1 MSKDVLVESK
11 VKILKALADPTRL
24 QILELLKNEERC
36 VCGFIP
42 ALRKAQSTT
51 SKHLDILYD
60 AGILDRRVE
69 GRRTIYRVKN
79 PKVFE
84 MLRLVES
91 MALEEL
97 AKMAKALEA
106 TRKSSEQVAPS

>member
-1 MSKDVLVESK
+1 MSRDALTELK

-24 QILELLKNEERC
+24 QILEHLRKGERC
-36 VCGFIP
+36 VCELIP
-42 ALRKAQSTT
+42 AIGKAQSTT
-51 SKHLDILYD
+51 SKHLNTLYD

-69 GRRTIYRVKN
+69 GRRTLYRVKN

-84 MLRLVES
+84 LLNLVES

-97 AKMAKALEA
+97 TRMSKALEA
-106 TRKSSEQVAPS
+106 LRKPSEQTASV

>member
-1 MSKDVLVESK
+1 VSRDALVGSK
-11 VKILKALADPTRL
+11 VKILKALAEPTRL

-36 VCGFIP
+36 VCEFIP

-51 SKHLDILYD
+51 SKHLGILYN

-97 AKMAKALEA
+97 AKIAKALEA
-106 TRKSSEQVAPS
+106 ARKSSEQVAPS

>member
-1 MSKDVLVESK
+1 MGGDALVESK

-36 VCGFIP
+36 VCELIP
-42 ALRKAQSTT
+42 ALGKAQSTT
-51 SKHLDILYD
+51 SKHLDVLYD

-84 MLRLVES
+84 ALRLVES

-97 AKMAKALEA
+97 ARMAKALEA
-106 TRKSSEQVAPS
+106 VKKPGEQAPSP

>member
-1 MSKDVLVESK
+1 MSGDALTEVK

-24 QILELLKNEERC
+24 QLLEHLKGGERC
-36 VCGFIP
+36 VCELIP
-42 ALRKAQSTT
+42 AIGKAQSTT
-51 SKHLDILYD
+51 SKHLDVLYD

-69 GRRTIYRVKN
+69 GRRTLYRVKN

-84 MLRLVES
+84 VLKLIET

-97 AKMAKALEA
+97 ARVAKALEA
-106 TRKSSEQVAPS
+106 VRKTGELVTPS

>member
-1 MSKDVLVESK
+1 MSGDALVESK

-24 QILELLKNEERC
+24 QILELLKSEEKC
-36 VCGFIP
+36 VCELIP
-42 ALRKAQSTT
+42 ALGKAQSTT

-60 AGILDRRVE
+60 AGILDRRIK

-97 AKMAKALEA
+97 ARMAKALETA
-106 TRKSSEQVAPS
+106 KKSSEQTVPP